1 MGYLNNVYKTHKK
14 KGSTNVGHLLKI
26 GIDSQQLLE
35 WILRFIIMDVK
46 KYKNQLKYKPQ
57 FSTNLKIVK

>member
-1 MGYLNNVYKTHKK
+1 MFTRHTKK

-35 WILRFIIMDVK
+35 
-46 KYKNQLKYKPQ
+46 
-57 FSTNLKIVK
+57 